1 MNLTIHPRLEYLFR
15 SIRLLRR
22 QNLFQIVKERWS
34 TFDRNSFAVAVNRKW
49 VVEPGG
55 IEPPTS

>member
-22 QNLFQIVKERWS
+22 QNLFQIVKERWPEIGLKFLRCS
-34 TFDRNSFAVAVNRKW
+34 SNREW